1 MQTLPRLFLLVATLA
16 ASALARAADDAPTVI
31 KFSDPARPGTLKVQM
46 ARGEI
51 RIQGADTAEV
61 AVASEAK
68 PVSQKR
74 KDGLRVLAS
83 STGYSLTEKDNVVT
97 LDALS
102 DGWKSGATNFTLTVP
117 RNTQVVVHSSFGGV
131 ITCTDLGGDLEIN
144 NMNGEI
150 VLEGNTG
157 GAVVQTMN
165 GSIKAS
171 IPQLT
176 EGKPLSFT
184 SMNGEIAL
192 RVAPTAKAN
201 LRFRTQNGAVLT
213 DFPEEA
219 LVTRTESA
227 PRTPGQ
233 IGVLP
238 AEARNAIREASR
250 VAVEAAREVEAVMRE
265 AAAAARDGLQEARA
279 TDPER
284 PRTAKPPAAPRPPK
298 APIAPTVTG
307 GKLLTGTLNGGGPEI
322 SVATMNGD
330 VILRR
335 LDK

>member
-1 MQTLPRLFLLVATLA
+1 MKLLSRLRFLVATLA
-16 ASALARAADDAPTVI
+16 ASALACAANDAPTVI

-46 ARGEI
+46 TRGEV
-51 RIQGADTAEV
+51 RIQGADTAEI
-61 AVASEAK
+61 ALTSEAK
-68 PVSQKR
+68 PISQKR

-83 STGYSLTEKDNVVT
+83 STGYSLTERDNVVT
-97 LDALS
+97 LDALT
-102 DGWKSGATNFTLTVP
+102 DGWNSGATDFTLTVP
-117 RNTQVVVHSSFGGV
+117 RSTQVVVHSSFGGV
-131 ITCTDLGGDLEIN
+131 ITCTGLGGDLEID

-150 VLEGNTG
+150 VLEGNSG

-176 EGKPLSFT
+176 EGKPLSFI

-192 RVAPTAKAN
+192 RVAPYAKAN

-219 LVTRTESA
+219 LVTKTESA
-227 PRTPGQ
+227 PRAQDQ

-238 AEARNAIREASR
+238 PEARNALREASR

-265 AAAAARDGLQEARA
+265 VAAAARDGLQEARPA
-279 TDPER
+279 DREK
-284 PRTAKPPAAPRPPK
+284 PRTAKPQTAPRPPK
-298 APIAPTVTG
+298 APIAPTITG

-330 VILRR
+330 VILRQ
-335 LDK
+335 LDN